1 MRSGDGPG
9 ARGDGAVDAAVHG
22 DGEVDGGTVVV
33 EVKVSLIVLQVWEGM
48 GVCVYYLLT
57 LDR

>member
-22 DGEVDGGTVVV
+22 DGEVDGGTVV
-33 EVKVSLIVLQVWEGM
+33 EVSLIVLQVWEGM
-48 GVCVYYLLT
+48 GVCVSFLLT